1 MKKTLLATAIAGS
14 MAATGAQAA
23 TIYNEDGTKLDL
35 YGNIQYAYSD
45 VENGDG
51 TSDDGLNDNGT
62 TVGIN
67 ASHMVTRD
75 LEGYLK
81 LEFEVDQADEIKGT
95 GRGLNDGDQAFIGTK
110 GSFGDLRIGSW
121 DPLIDDWAQD
131 KITNNEFADVSDSST
146 DLGALAGDAGFNSV
160 DREGDKVQYM
170 SPNFQG
176 FDFGLGFQFKGDGD
190 RGNNANDAFVNE
202 KGVPQS

>member
-62 TVGIN
+62 TVG
-67 ASHMVTRD
+67 
-75 LEGYLK
+75 
-81 LEFEVDQADEIKGT
+81 
-95 GRGLNDGDQAFIGTK
+95 
-110 GSFGDLRIGSW
+110 
-121 DPLIDDWAQD
+121 
-131 KITNNEFADVSDSST
+131 
-146 DLGALAGDAGFNSV
+146 
-160 DREGDKVQYM
+160 
-170 SPNFQG
+170 
-176 FDFGLGFQFKGDGD
+176 
-190 RGNNANDAFVNE
+190 
-202 KGVPQS
+202 